1 MHRLAAQNSLLEGT
15 FRQIYNGSGKN
26 VTDLGPPLNDLARS
40 VLPWNVARSYGCFDG
55 GAGSDTTIVQSIKD
69 PPLSTLMTSGS
80 FSKTRVGYAVGAGGE
95 WMLSSNWSAKLE
107 YLYYDLGSVTCA
119 TGGLASDIGA
129 VLNPATST
137 GVAAVATSSQV
148 RFKDSIVRVGV
159 NHHFGSPAVS
169 QY

>member
-1 MHRLAAQNSLLEGT
+1 M
-15 FRQIYNGSGKN
+15 
-26 VTDLGPPLNDLARS
+26 TDLGPPLNDLARS

-55 GAGSDTTIVQSIKD
+55 EARSDTTIVQSIDD
-69 PPLSTLMTSGS
+69 PRLSTLMTSGS

-95 WMLSSNWSAKLE
+95 WMLFSNWSAKLE
-107 YLYYDLGSVTCA
+107 YLCYDLGSVTYA

-129 VLNPATST
+129 VLNPGTST
-137 GVAAVATSSQV
+137 GVAAVAISSQV

-159 NHHFGSPAVS
+159 NYHFGSPADS